1 MYVFAL
7 QRLAE
12 IAHSLLKVAPYDPET
27 MSCRGLV
34 KYMNQILTYPDWS
47 QEALKPTLI
56 IIMRR
61 LEKVFTKILKKSF
74 IRVCNFPFSFELVHG
89 VSNRVIVYFAD
100 VIPGRQKTK

>member
-1 MYVFAL
+1 MKHRHHGHTVSVSDPASCHVP

-74 IRVCNFPFSFELVHG
+74 IRVCNS
-89 VSNRVIVYFAD
+89 A
-100 VIPGRQKTK
+100 